1 VAFEVDGEPE
11 GVDTCNCSI
20 CAMKGYVH
28 WHVPRERFRLLTPED
43 AIETYQFN
51 TKVAKHYFCKRCGVA
66 SFYIPRSH
74 PDQID
79 VNLRCVEGVDLDSL
93 DIGTFDGQ
101 NWEES
106 VEEYREKTR

>member
-1 VAFEVDGEPE
+1 MPLWRRGLRGRWRAGGSGHLQLLDLRDE
-11 GVDTCNCSI
+11 G
-20 CAMKGYVH
+20 
-28 WHVPRERFRLLTPED
+28 L
-43 AIETYQFN
+43 IETYQFN

-79 VNLRCVEGVDLDSL
+79 VNLRCVEGMDLDSL

-101 NWEES
+101 NWEDS
-106 VEEYREKTR
+106 VEAYREKTR